1 MWASNACVTPAA
13 VHARHNHPP
22 SGTSGLQGWVQTVS
36 VPPSGMYRTVT
47 VITQKHKLLVGV
59 VIADLTRCMSVR
71 LHKPSIGVTKQVGE
85 HTRRTMFKVFV
96 HSATS
101 LSLHDKNARQ
111 SDVNDVQ
118 NLIVCSYAN

>member
-1 MWASNACVTPAA
+1 MWASDACVTLAA
-13 VHARHNHPP
+13 VHAWHNHTP
-22 SGTSGLQGWVQTVS
+22 SGTSGSQGWVHTVS
-36 VPPSGMYRTVT
+36 VPPSGTLT
-47 VITQKHKLLVGV
+47 TQNHKLLVAV
-59 VIADLTRCMSVR
+59 VMAALTGRVSVR
-71 LHKPSIGVTKQVGE
+71 LHKPNTGITKQVGE